1 MYACFARVVYVCMP
15 HACSAI
21 GGQKWISDPLELE
34 LLVGTENWI
43 QALCKNI
50 NCSKPLSHPSSSQSI
65 FFCLHKS
72 YLDSYRSYK

>member
-34 LLVGTENWI
+34 LLVGTEN
-43 QALCKNI
+43 
-50 NCSKPLSHPSSSQSI
+50 
-65 FFCLHKS
+65 
-72 YLDSYRSYK
+72 